1 MKYLG
6 LDVGDRRVGAAVGDD
21 ELRVATPL
29 QVIERR
35 SFDEDARALGDL
47 ARKYSAEHLIVGLPR
62 NMDDS
67 AGAQAESVKAY
78 AARIATALRLPLTLW
93 DERLT
98 TVEATGRVHA
108 GGGKGKKS
116 RRTLD
121 AIAASVIL
129 QDYMDSTPHPNPL
142 PLRSASGASVP
153 KGEGDKK

>member
-6 LDVGDRRVGAAVGDD
+6 LDVGERRVGAAIGDNQM
-21 ELRVATPL
+21 RIATPL
-29 QVIERR
+29 EVIERR
-35 SFDEDARALGDL
+35 SIEEDARAIGEL
-47 ARKYSAEHLIVGLPR
+47 AKNYSAEHLLVGLPR

-67 AGAQAESVKAY
+67 SGAQAAAVQAY
-78 AARIATALRLPLTLW
+78 AAQVARVLGLPLTFW

-98 TVEATGRVHA
+98 TIEATERIHA

-129 QDYMDSTPHPNPL
+129 QDFLDSQQTVHEGTPTET
-142 PLRSASGASVP
+142 
-153 KGEGDKK
+153 K